1 MRILIIL
8 LLFSSALTVVL
19 AQQAAVGSEQAKDIS
34 IEQVNQTTDL
44 GIEDSGDY
52 DLR

>member
-1 MRILIIL
+1 MRILIFL
-8 LLFSSALTVVL
+8 LFFSSALTL
-19 AQQAAVGSEQAKDIS
+19 AHAQQAEVGSEQAKDIS

-52 DLR
+52 NLR

>member
-8 LLFSSALTVVL
+8 LLFSSALTVAL
-19 AQQAAVGSEQAKDIS
+19 AQQAAIGSEQAKDIS
-34 IEQVNQTTDL
+34 IEQLDQTTDL